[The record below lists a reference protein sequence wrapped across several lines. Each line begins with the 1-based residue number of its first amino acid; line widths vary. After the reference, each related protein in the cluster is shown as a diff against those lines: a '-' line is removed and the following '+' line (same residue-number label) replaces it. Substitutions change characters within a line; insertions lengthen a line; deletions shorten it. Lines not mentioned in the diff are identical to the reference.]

1 MVFAHQVVT
10 ALVFVLVL
18 IKVDPSACQLV
29 KGKVFCNDCT
39 TDQNYDFSGMK
50 VSVKCEGVK
59 KIAMA
64 TTQDNGTFKVDLPFD
79 HHNNNSVN
87 KCHAKIIGGPNHIY
101 VSKKNQVSEIVMRK
115 GKDVK
120 LSSPLSFFKEC
131 PQQHIEYCNMFASS
145 KTFDF
150 DFPLPP
156 EWGLAPSS
164 YYFPY
169 FFPIIGI
176 P

>member
-1 MVFAHQVVT
+1 MAFAHQVVT

-18 IKVDPSACQLV
+18 TKVDPSACQLV
-29 KGKVFCNDCT
+29 KGKVSCNDCT
-39 TDQNYDFSGMK
+39 HQNYDFSGIK

-59 KIAMA
+59 RVAMA
-64 TTQDNGTFKVDLPFD
+64 TTQDNGTFKVDLPF
-79 HHNNNSVN
+79 HQHNNNFMK
-87 KCHAKIIGGPNHIY
+87 KCQAKIIGGPNHIY
-101 VSKKNQVSEIVMRK
+101 ARKKNQVSEIVMK
-115 GKDVK
+115 GKEVK

-131 PQQHIEYCNMFASS
+131 PQQHIEYCNAFASS

-150 DFPLPP
+150 DFPFPP